1 MIYIT
6 GKEIIN
12 LLVVKD
18 YADLIHQRDGTSKRK
33 KLNEKFKSHFSFNKY
48 ASRKKR
54 FNGEPET
61 IEDYLK
67 RGGTVT
73 KLKDEPEIL
82 LEIEMMQ

>member
-1 MIYIT
+1 MKNSNLISHL
-6 GKEIIN
+6 IN
-12 LLVVKD
+12 MLL
-18 YADLIHQRDGTSKRK
+18 
-33 KLNEKFKSHFSFNKY
+33 E
-48 ASRKKR
+48 KR

-82 LEIEMMQ
+82 LEIEMML